1 MAVLP
6 CLSILKSP
14 ENQDFASVWRTPLQ
28 HRICGAA
35 PGHQRLHIQQWKYGA
50 AAVKPT
56 LLRAMGLPRSAT
68 IMHDQI
74 IPGLSKPTSTLAGRD
89 AQTGQFRTACAKEY
103 PSGLCRALVVTLFS
117 GLAKRTQSEGIVV
130 RNLSQLEERDRK
142 WLDCVAHPPPVFL
155 ATFCPTTN
163 QSVASPRTADSV
175 HVSTGHGTLQL
186 QNGKNVHTI

>member
-35 PGHQRLHIQQWKYGA
+35 PEHQRLHIQQWKYGA

-130 RNLSQLEERDRK
+130 RNLSQLEERDFA
-142 WLDCVAHPPPVFL
+142 WLQAVTEASKRAVK
-155 ATFCPTTN
+155 ANFCRTTN
-163 QSVASPRTADSV
+163 QMFGSCTDQCKTAQGIS
-175 HVSTGHGTLQL
+175 LAAAE
-186 QNGKNVHTI
+186 